1 MYQIPVIL
9 IRYRRMT
16 DRQKGLGALA
26 VVLVAWSFSTPVV
39 KYLMPYYDP
48 WTQNVYRYA
57 AGMLTLLP
65 LLVLRVRRMPGQLS
79 GRTLLRLLVPTVP
92 NIVQQTGWVVALLWI
107 YPALAAFLNK
117 SSVLFA
123 ALMAYFLFPEERWLF
138 RSHRFIGGLAL
149 SLAGT
154 LALALWR
161 PDLDKMQINLG
172 ILLVLT
178 SAAGW
183 ACYSVAAKRPAEEL
197 GSTVSFAVVSIYSTA
212 AFVPMALA
220 WGDLGHWRA
229 VPWQVNAIMIVS
241 GILCVGLAHTLYF
254 YAIKKLSVSVCATM
268 MLATPLGAMT
278 LSWWMF
284 GERLTGGQWVGGL
297 MLLAGGALTLL
308 AKEKPLPAELTQAA
322 EI

>member
-1 MYQIPVIL
+1 
-9 IRYRRMT
+9 MT
-16 DRQKGLGALA
+16 DRQKGIGALA
-26 VVLVAWSFSTPVV
+26 IVLVAWSFSTPVV

-48 WTQNVYRYA
+48 WTQNFYRYA
-57 AGMLTLLP
+57 AGMLTMLP
-65 LLVLRVRRMPGQLS
+65 LLMLRLVREPGRLN
-79 GRTLLRLLVPTVP
+79 GRALLRLLVPTVP
-92 NIVQQTGWVVALLWI
+92 NIVQQIGWVVALMWI

-138 RSHRFIGGLAL
+138 RSRRFIGGLAL

-172 ILLVLT
+172 VALVLM

-197 GSTVSFAVVSIYSTA
+197 GSTVAFAVVCVYSTV

-220 WGDLGHWRA
+220 WGDLGRWRA
-229 VPWQVNAIMIVS
+229 APWHVNMLMIVS
-241 GILCVGLAHTLYF
+241 GIFCVGLAHTLYF

-268 MLATPLGAMT
+268 MLTTPLGSLA
-278 LSWWMF
+278 LSRWMF
-284 GERLTGGQWVGGL
+284 GERLTAGQWVGGV

-308 AKEKPLPAELTQAA
+308 AKEKSLPAELTQAV

>member
-1 MYQIPVIL
+1 
-9 IRYRRMT
+9 MT
-16 DRQKGLGALA
+16 DRQKGIGALA
-26 VVLVAWSFSTPVV
+26 IVLVAWSFSAPVV

-57 AGMLTLLP
+57 SGMLTMLP
-65 LLVLRVRRMPGQLS
+65 LLVLR
-79 GRTLLRLLVPTVP
+79 LLREPGRLNRRALVRLLAPTLP
-92 NIVQQTGWVVALLWI
+92 NIVQQTGWVVALMWI

-138 RSHRFIGGLAL
+138 RSRRFLGGLAL

-161 PDLDKMQINLG
+161 PNLDDMQINLG
-172 ILLVLT
+172 VLLVLA

-229 VPWQVNAIMIVS
+229 VPWHVNAIMVAS
-241 GILCVGLAHTLYF
+241 GVFCIGLAHTLYF

-268 MLATPLGAMT
+268 MLMTPLGAML
-278 LSWWMF
+278 LSRWMF
-284 GERLTGGQWVGGL
+284 GERLTAGQWAGGV
-297 MLLAGGALTLL
+297 MLLAGGALTLF
-308 AKEKPLPAELTQAA
+308 AKEKPLPAELTQAV